1 MLERVHCNLCGADN
15 TAPLTEI
22 DGFHI
27 VRCRQC
33 GLTYVNPRFAQ
44 QALHEIYTESYYEH
58 DGINNGQKFYG
69 YDDYVQDEENIK
81 ITFARRLRVIEGLA
95 GDMARPCLAG
105 GMARPCLAGDMAR
118 LSYANRGQ
126 LLDVGCATGFFLD
139 LARSKG
145 WNVVGTEV
153 SSFGARFAQ
162 ERFGLDVR
170 LGTLRELRFDDQ
182 AFDVVTMWD
191 VIEHVLDPMAELLE
205 VHRVLRQGGL
215 LSIITPDASSPV
227 ARLLGS
233 RWEEYRRVREHVY
246 FFSRRTLAE
255 MLRKAGFDILR
266 MESADKVFYLGPA
279 MQRLKYYAW
288 DGAIPRLATRWVYRL
303 GLDKVRLNINP
314 FTKMTVYARRQ
325 GEVSPSFRRGE
336 VSPSVRRG

>member
-1 MLERVHCNLCGADN
+1 MLESVHCNLCGADN
-15 TAPLTEI
+15 TAPIAEI

-33 GLTYVNPRFAQ
+33 SLTYVNPRFAQ
-44 QALHEIYTESYYEH
+44 QALHEIYTESYYDH

-81 ITFARRLRVIEGLA
+81 ITFAKRLKVIE
-95 GDMARPCLAG
+95 R
-105 GMARPCLAGDMAR
+105 
-118 LSYANRGQ
+118 YANRGQ

-139 LARSKG
+139 LARSNG

-153 SSFGARFAQ
+153 SSFGQRFAK

-182 AFDVVTMWD
+182 TFDVVTMWD
-191 VIEHVLDPMAELLE
+191 VIEHVVNPMTELLE

-215 LSIITPDASSPV
+215 LSIITPDASSRV

-255 MLRKAGFDILR
+255 MLRKAGFEILR

-279 MQRLKYYAW
+279 MRRLRYYAW

-303 GLDKVRLNINP
+303 GLDKVRININP

-325 GEVSPSFRRGE
+325 NG

>member
-1 MLERVHCNLCGADN
+1 MLEKEDGMLERVHCNLCGADD
-15 TAPLTEI
+15 TALLAEI
-22 DGFHI
+22 DSFHI

-44 QALHEIYTESYYEH
+44 QELHEIYTESYYDH
-58 DGINNGQKFYG
+58 DGIKNGQKFFG

-81 ITFARRLRVIEGLA
+81 ITFAKRLAVIERLA
-95 GDMARPCLAG
+95 GDMARPHSAKNC
-105 GMARPCLAGDMAR
+105 
-118 LSYANRGQ
+118 Q

-153 SSFGARFAQ
+153 SSFGASFAQ

-170 LGTLRELRFDDQ
+170 LGTLRDLHLNDQ
-182 AFDVVTMWD
+182 TFDVVTMWD

-215 LSIITPDASSPV
+215 LSIITPDANSLV

-246 FFSRRTLAE
+246 FFSRRTLTE
-255 MLRKAGFDILR
+255 MLRKAGFEILR
-266 MESADKVFYLGPA
+266 TESADKVFYLGPA
-279 MQRLKYYAW
+279 MQRLKYYAS
-288 DGAIPRLATRWVYRL
+288 DGAVTRLATRWVYRL
-303 GLDKVRLNINP
+303 GLDKVRININP

-325 GEVSPSFRRGE
+325 G
-336 VSPSVRRG
+336 